1 MHGRSTH
8 PGSPPAVRP
17 AFVAGR
23 TAVPATETP
32 PAPGTRTT
40 SPGATTPTLATLPHA
55 RSGGAVVHVGRTEAR
70 VARDLAAGQPQI
82 VSVPRR
88 SRARRPEAFLDRIL
102 LAVGDRSPLVIA
114 GSEVERAALEQQLG
128 RLGGSPDRWIDDP
141 AVDAS
146 DESLRL
152 RLRALHSHP
161 G

>member
-8 PGSPPAVRP
+8 PGSPSAVRP
-17 AFVAGR
+17 AFDAAR
-23 TAVPATETP
+23 TAWPATEPP

-55 RSGGAVVHVGRTEAR
+55 RSGGAVIHVGRTEAR
-70 VARDLAAGQPQI
+70 VARDLVAGRPEI

-88 SRARRPEAFLDRIL
+88 SRARRPEAFLDRVL

-114 GSEVERAALEQQLG
+114 GPAVERIALERELG
-128 RLGGSPDRWIDDP
+128 RLGQCPDRWIDDSSL
-141 AVDAS
+141 DGS
-146 DESLRL
+146 DELLRL